1 MQILSD
7 IQPYN
12 NPAKP
17 VYKYR
22 VWFSEDGLKR
32 RYKVFKIKSTAL
44 DFINQAKAW
53 NKGVDIPSANSGENQ
68 GISAPITPPISRSS
82 IVRYQAIERVCLE
95 YKTSLEE
102 ILAFYVQH
110 KERKVSD
117 ITLKEAVSSAVCPK
131 IGQ

>member
-44 DFINQAKAW
+44 DFINQAKSW
-53 NKGVDIPSANSGENQ
+53 NKGLDISSANSGENQ
-68 GISAPITPPISRSS
+68 GISAPITP
-82 IVRYQAIERVCLE
+82 L
-95 YKTSLEE
+95 
-102 ILAFYVQH
+102 
-110 KERKVSD
+110 
-117 ITLKEAVSSAVCPK
+117 
-131 IGQ
+131 

>member
-82 IVRYQAIERVCLE
+82 VVRYQAIERVCL
-95 YKTSLEE
+95 S
-102 ILAFYVQH
+102 ILAK
-110 KERKVSD
+110 KEKK
-117 ITLKEAVSSAVCPK
+117 TLSTFAYDK
-131 IGQ
+131 ILMSIA